1 MGCAGLRTSRI
12 TPSEWITVNLNLI
25 LADYVRIA
33 DGKLDVL
40 GGGWETIQ
48 VVDGF
53 IGPHAL
59 GIVVEIPFT
68 ELETH
73 HTMTIRLLTNE
84 NALVFGAD
92 GEPIF
97 VANAEFWAEKHPGIS
112 PGYSAMAKMPLP
124 IPQLPVSAGR
134 YKYQVEINNHSQPDW
149 EIPFTVFSS

>member
-1 MGCAGLRTSRI
+1 M
-12 TPSEWITVNLNLI
+12 NLNLI

-48 VVDGF
+48 VVEGF

-59 GIVVEIPFT
+59 GILVEIPFH

-73 HTMTIRLLTNE
+73 HTMNIRLLTNE
-84 NALVFGAD
+84 NALVFGVD

-97 VANAEFWAEKHPGIS
+97 VANVEFWADKHHEIR
-112 PGYSAMAKMPLP
+112 PGYSATAKMPLP
-124 IPQLPVSAGR
+124 IPQLPLSAGR
-134 YKYQVEINNHSQPDW
+134 YKYQVEINNQTQPDW
-149 EIPFTVFSS
+149 EVSFTVFSA